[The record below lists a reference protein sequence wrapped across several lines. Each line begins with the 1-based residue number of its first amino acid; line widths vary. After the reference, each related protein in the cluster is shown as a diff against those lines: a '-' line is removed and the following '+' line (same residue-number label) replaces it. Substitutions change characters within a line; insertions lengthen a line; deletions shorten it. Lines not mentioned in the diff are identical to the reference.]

1 MLLDIIIGLLIGWG
15 IGALTGEPSLTLVLF
30 GAFAAIV
37 PDIDFIIWL
46 ARHGWKTDQY
56 VHEHRDILHHP
67 FLFSVLGGAL
77 IALIAPVFGLVWFVA
92 TLWHFV
98 HDTYDGGWGIRWGS
112 PFSRS
117 YYTLASHSPVRH
129 IRDKEAQ
136 RALAASGNADWSGE
150 YLRPN
155 RKIIFMY
162 VVSALVIA
170 AILWLTFGR

>member
-15 IGALTGEPSLTLVLF
+15 AGVFSGDPGLPLMLF

-37 PDIDFIIWL
+37 PDIDFLIWL
-46 ARHGWKTDQY
+46 ARHNWKTDQY

-67 FLFSVLGGAL
+67 ILFSGIGAVL
-77 IALIAPVFGLVWFVA
+77 IASVAPVFGLVWLGA

-117 YYTLASHSPVRH
+117 YFTLASHSPVRY
-129 IRDKEAQ
+129 ICDREAQ
-136 RALAASGNADWSGE
+136 RALAASGNADWAGE
-150 YLRPN
+150 YLRPD
-155 RKIIFMY
+155 RKTILSSLLAALLIAMVIFF
-162 VVSALVIA
+162 AL
-170 AILWLTFGR
+170 FG